1 MKEIRWENCEEKRD
15 DFDALI
21 PCIEKAFLLTL
32 PEDFKACVVENGGG
46 SPNPCR
52 FDVGDEKGKTLVK
65 LLSLDPRSK
74 DFFWKQ
80 YAVVGWSPRGYS
92 RDLYPI
98 AQDAEGNYIGLDYGK
113 GFPPKI
119 VYVKA
124 RWTSTG
130 WKHIV
135 SDSFTAFLEMLY

>member
-32 PEDFKACVVENGGG
+32 PEDFKACAVEHGGG

-52 FDVGDEKGKTLVK
+52 FDVGDEKGKVLVK

-74 DFFWKQ
+74 DFFWKH
-80 YAVVGWSPRGYS
+80 YAALGWYPRGYS
-92 RDLYPI
+92 RDPYPI
-98 AQDAEGNYIGLDYGK
+98 AQDAEGNYISLDYAK
-113 GFPPKI
+113 GFPPRL
-119 VYVKA
+119 VYV
-124 RWTSTG
+124 TG
-130 WKHIV
+130 RVIPRRKGVI
-135 SDSFTAFLEMLY
+135 SESFTAFLEMLY